1 MIEDETAARV
11 TELIEQR
18 VQEVMSSDAVQDSL
32 KARLEAERRDL
43 EQQVHT
49 SQR

>member
-1 MIEDETAARV
+1 MIEAETAARI

-32 KARLEAERRDL
+32 NARLEAERKDL
-43 EQQVHT
+43 EEQVQQ
-49 SQR
+49 